1 MESPTEHD
9 GVHIRRRE
17 SVTRDT
23 WDETATLRRLIE
35 FERGRKAPP
44 PGFPAF
50 PDLPGKRYTDPA
62 FYALERQQLWRKSW
76 LFAGH
81 LDEIPEPGCYKL
93 FDSAL
98 QPVVILHA
106 QSGGLRA
113 FYNTCRHRGAALVRE
128 PYGTANRLVCG
139 YHGWTYDHDGALIA
153 LRDER
158 DFVDLDKSCRSLYPV
173 RIETLG
179 KFFFV
184 NFDADARPLLDEF
197 AAFIPQWRQFQ
208 FDSLRFVRKDR
219 FELDCNWKIAMEANM
234 EVYHVPS
241 IHPTTVSPLLDHRG
255 NVNTLYAGGHGRMVA
270 PSRALRGQNDSH
282 DGRPDIETVGEI
294 ARTCTLS
301 FNLVPNLVSPMSAK
315 GFPIMAFWPTS
326 LNTTTLEISW
336 YGKDWAPAE
345 KPAAWD
351 QYIGFFNDV
360 VGEDTQFGN
369 WIQKAVES
377 YAYDGVPLSYQEAR
391 IYHWHQA
398 IDAVIGVER
407 IAQPLR
413 VAPVIDA
420 DWMHPRDTE
429 RRLQMG
435 LSLNLN
441 TRKH

>member
-1 MESPTEHD
+1 
-9 GVHIRRRE
+9 
-17 SVTRDT
+17 
-23 WDETATLRRLIE
+23 
-35 FERGRKAPP
+35 
-44 PGFPAF
+44 
-50 PDLPGKRYTDPA
+50 
-62 FYALERQQLWRKSW
+62 
-76 LFAGH
+76 
-81 LDEIPEPGCYKL
+81 
-93 FDSAL
+93 
-98 QPVVILHA
+98 
-106 QSGGLRA
+106 
-113 FYNTCRHRGAALVRE
+113 
-128 PYGTANRLVCG
+128 
-139 YHGWTYDHDGALIA
+139 
-153 LRDER
+153 
-158 DFVDLDKSCRSLYPV
+158 
-173 RIETLG
+173 
-179 KFFFV
+179 V

-301 FNLVPNLVSPMSAK
+301 FNLVPNLVSPMSAR

-435 LSLNLN
+435 LSSNLN
-441 TRKH
+441 TRNH